1 MKSRNIDYVWGISL
15 REAIF
20 LAMMSVAAI
29 FMKEFIKLSLG
40 VPGHS
45 GILWMAA
52 FITGKV
58 VINKRLSGTYEG
70 TISGLLALLL
80 GAGKDCFSAFFKF
93 FIPGAFLDVFYLFF
107 PLTWKYWWM
116 VGVWASLAHIS
127 KLGVNYLCG
136 VLLGIPKAFLNLG
149 LGLSSITHLIFGFFG
164 GLLGFTIAR
173 KMIKIMSPG
182 AADENR
188 Y

>member
-1 MKSRNIDYVWGISL
+1 MKSKNIDYVWGISL

-20 LAMMSVAAI
+20 LAMMSVTAI
-29 FMKEFIKLSLG
+29 FAKEFINLSLG

-45 GILWMAA
+45 GLLWMAA
-52 FITGKV
+52 FVTGKI
-58 VINKRLSGTYEG
+58 VINKRLSGSYEG
-70 TISGLLALLL
+70 TITGFLALLL
-80 GAGKDCFSAFFKF
+80 GAGKDGVFAFLKF

-127 KLGVNYLCG
+127 KLGVNYLTG
-136 VLLGIPKAFLNLG
+136 MLLGIPKAFLNLG
-149 LGLSSITHLIFGFFG
+149 MGLSLIAHLLFGFIG
-164 GLLGFTIAR
+164 GLLGFIIAR
-173 KMIKIMSPG
+173 KMIKIVSPG